1 MERAFNFVDNQVLD
15 SYGLQHA
22 TLNTARIHSIRNE
35 TSDPL
40 DIFNL
45 VSW

>member
-1 MERAFNFVDNQVLD
+1 MERAFNFADNQVLEL
-15 SYGLQHA
+15 YGLQHA

-40 DIFNL
+40 GVFNL
-45 VSW
+45 VSQ